1 MEPHWGPRI
10 DKIPMGGAIGTI
22 IGIGLMIG
30 FLGSVPE
37 TRLWLYISVPIG
49 IVVAMLLRWRNRGRS

>member
-1 MEPHWGPRI
+1 
-10 DKIPMGGAIGTI
+10 MGGAIGTI